1 MKEFY
6 PKEIVTLIYMIF
18 YQKQFSEIPLLHMRF
33 DFDEALVKNR
43 FQIMILG
50 MCFTNEKACNVDTDP
65 CPCFNN

>member
-6 PKEIVTLIYMIF
+6 GY
-18 YQKQFSEIPLLHMRF
+18 PLLHMRF

-50 MCFTNEKACNVDTDP
+50 ICFTNPKVGKVDINVLS
-65 CPCFNN
+65 FKF